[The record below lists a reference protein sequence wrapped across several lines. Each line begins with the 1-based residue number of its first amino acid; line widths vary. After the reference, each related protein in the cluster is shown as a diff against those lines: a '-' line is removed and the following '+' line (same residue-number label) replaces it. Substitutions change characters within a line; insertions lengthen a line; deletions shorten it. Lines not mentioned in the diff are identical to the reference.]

1 MNRNL
6 DISKIILKRKDEFIF
21 NLLGIDCFENNASP
35 FRHYYNFIKKNGKK
49 LEGDIFEFGVF
60 KGKTLLAQAI
70 LLKKYKINKKIYG
83 FDNFKGF
90 PNYHEYDSFKYL
102 NQDKKLYLNHLIS
115 KKIRKFIINKAI
127 NEKNISQSLDFSIQS
142 KKELIRKIKFL
153 KLDNIILV
161 EGNFLETVP
170 DFFKNYKKKI
180 FSVNLDS
187 DLYESYK
194 TILPIVYPKL
204 VRNGYIHLDEYY
216 SIKFPG
222 AYIACSQFAKENN
235 IKIRINKTFDGEF
248 KRYCIIK

>member
-102 NQDKKLYLNHLIS
+102 N
-115 KKIRKFIINKAI
+115 
-127 NEKNISQSLDFSIQS
+127 
-142 KKELIRKIKFL
+142 
-153 KLDNIILV
+153 
-161 EGNFLETVP
+161 
-170 DFFKNYKKKI
+170 
-180 FSVNLDS
+180 
-187 DLYESYK
+187 
-194 TILPIVYPKL
+194 
-204 VRNGYIHLDEYY
+204 
-216 SIKFPG
+216 
-222 AYIACSQFAKENN
+222 
-235 IKIRINKTFDGEF
+235 
-248 KRYCIIK
+248 